1 MTKRTKIPALDDQGK
16 FVRHEPTIP
25 EGFTDIRLWDV
36 MFTVHDD
43 NGDPVERPDGGIMF
57 YTAPKLDFSSCEN
70 DVDLDDLV
78 QEEY

>member
-1 MTKRTKIPALDDQGK
+1 MSGDKVPDLDEKGK
-16 FVRHEPTIP
+16 FVWYEPNIP

-36 MFTVHDD
+36 VFTVHDD

-57 YTAPKLDFSSCEN
+57 YTAPKLDFSVCEEC
-70 DVDLDDLV
+70 VELDDLV

>member
-1 MTKRTKIPALDDQGK
+1 MSGDKVPDLDEKGK
-16 FVRHEPTIP
+16 FVWYEPNIP

-36 MFTVHDD
+36 VFTVHDD

-57 YTAPKLDFSSCEN
+57 YTAPKLDFGSCEN
-70 DVDLDDLV
+70 DVELDDLV